1 MKTVGN
7 REFKNRLG
15 RYLKMVVEGETLTVT
30 NRGKAVARV
39 IPLKPEEED
48 HLTTVED
55 VLTRLEAE
63 GLLRRAKGTFKDR
76 KFKPVVTGGKPASQM
91 IIEDRE

>member
-1 MKTVGN
+1 
-7 REFKNRLG
+7 
-15 RYLKMVVEGETLTVT
+15 
-30 NRGKAVARV
+30 
-39 IPLKPEEED
+39 
-48 HLTTVED
+48 
-55 VLTRLEAE
+55 LEAE